1 MDGDVGCYSI
11 EAKVLLT
18 ISNASLSSGNR
29 KFTNDPVSG
38 FFHVSS
44 EANNLANEHRTSL
57 YGLLLADG
65 IRSFLLL
72 EDTQIGLHEFCEN
85 TVFAMLPVHFKFFCT
100 HIPRNLK
107 NCTLSITSLLALISG
122 VWLS

>member
-29 KFTNDPVSG
+29 KFTND
-38 FFHVSS
+38 HSS
-44 EANNLANEHRTSL
+44 EANNLANEHRTLL